1 MKIKNAM
8 LLDIERILIYFL
20 PVHIQGTRF
29 PIKDY
34 DDSWWMSVENNSQ
47 ITAILQTTNL
57 PDDSQVR
64 HK

>member
-1 MKIKNAM
+1 MKVKKAI

-34 DDSWWMSVENNSQ
+34 DDSWWMPLR
-47 ITAILQTTNL
+47 IMLKL
-57 PDDSQVR
+57 LR
-64 HK
+64 